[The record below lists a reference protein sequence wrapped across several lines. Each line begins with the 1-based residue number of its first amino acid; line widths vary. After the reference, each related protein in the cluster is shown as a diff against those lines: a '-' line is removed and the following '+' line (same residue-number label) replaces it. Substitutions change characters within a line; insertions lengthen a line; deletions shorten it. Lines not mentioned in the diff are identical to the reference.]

1 MTELTLCMA
10 GAILL
15 LVVACA
21 LLWAQIAWLKADIK
35 HLNQREFEICCFCNK
50 LAEGERPALPLAE
63 VCYCGGEHHGM
74 WAAAY
79 HPFEK
84 KK

>member
-21 LLWAQIAWLKADIK
+21 LLWAQISWLKADIK
-35 HLNQREFEICCFCNK
+35 HLKQREHEVCRFCNQLRDGK
-50 LAEGERPALPLAE
+50 KPALPLSE
-63 VCYCGGEHHGM
+63 VCYCGGEHHGG
-74 WAAAY
+74 
-79 HPFEK
+79 
-84 KK
+84 